1 MQELDRSGETVYG
14 KKGSYSNLS
23 LLGEGG
29 FKVAYS
35 AIDQHRN
42 EVVVVFPTTV
52 INGVVQD
59 PSYHNQ
65 VLKSLGDEM
74 HMLKNIV
81 AKQQPHSIIRFIDES
96 KNGSGFF
103 VLEKGGDTDIQKK
116 CKQNPLSQNEIVK
129 ISTDVLHGLNF
140 LHRQQPSIIH
150 RDIKPGN
157 IMLKKD
163 GSAVLID
170 FGTAKQ
176 GWDNIPKDQGNKTG
190 FQSFGYSCPH
200 YEAFVAS
207 TECDLYAL
215 GRVMFYM
222 ATGLGLD
229 IDDPPGSKRQKYYAH
244 QTILGKLSKQLH
256 EIPNCHVTKE
266 FSELVDEMCDPVHR
280 GLTANSVLSRLRT
293 LSSSKPKPKS
303 KPIRAAYHIQS
314 GGGGSAQQNV
324 YPPAR
329 IILVGVQHIISD
341 HDYGMGNIIPAN
353 VLVGSL
359 HGESEC
365 QLQHLNDS
373 GGCNISDNTSPD
385 YEGENIFVGRE
396 CPSGCRD
403 PNCDNPS
410 HVIGSHHLRIFR
422 LQGEMFVI
430 NKHEKKYN
438 KARDAWEE
446 RGRSAIFRA
455 GRWIPMTHGKKE
467 VLKNHDKVAFMW
479 NRDKGD
485 YMSFTFYTY

>member
-74 HMLKNIV
+74 YMLKNIV

-266 FSELVDEMCDPVHR
+266 FSELVDVMCDPDHS
-280 GLTANSVLSRLRT
+280 GLTAKIVLSRLRT

-329 IILVGVQHIISD
+329 IILAGIQHRISD
-341 HDYGMGNIIPAN
+341 YDDGMGNIIPAN
-353 VLVGSL
+353 VLLGSL
-359 HGESEC
+359 HDEYEC
-365 QLQHLNDS
+365 QLQHEHDS
-373 GGCNISDNTSPD
+373 NGCNTSDKTPGK
-385 YEGENIFVGRE
+385 YQGENIFVGRE